1 MATPKFPTRRFARAG
16 ATKDETA
23 ALAGEFER
31 SDIGIQESV
40 LDYFTS
46 QSSAGLREYLANW
59 RLLQAPAASQ
69 RPARAPR
76 SPAKAAEVSQ
86 DPPEEPEPPVEEPTE
101 TPEDEDTP
109 EPDEE

>member
-76 SPAKAAEVSQ
+76 SPAKAAEVSH
-86 DPPEEPEPPVEEPTE
+86 PPEEPEPPVEEPTE